1 MEGMRR
7 LALLLTCLS
16 SLSAPVARAEPPLRN
31 LGVTVAPVG
40 AYRLTD
46 TNGGRESGYSA
57 SVAWGY
63 RKEYSVVEVGG
74 HVASSRRRTE
84 TTPMSIR
91 IAPAGPRRVRPYVGG
106 GASLLMAHEKQDVA
120 ASHALQVG
128 AELCG
133 GVGVELGHQLF
144 LSAEAR
150 YQNFSADGD
159 PFSGERQALTSGY
172 LGLGFRL

>member
-1 MEGMRR
+1 MRR
-7 LALLLTCLS
+7 LAVLL
-16 SLSAPVARAEPPLRN
+16 SLLAAPVALAEPPLRN

-40 AYRLTD
+40 AYVMTD
-46 TNGGRESGYSA
+46 TEGARETGYSA
-57 SVAWGY
+57 GVAWGY
-63 RKEYSVVEVGG
+63 RRDFSVMEVGG
-74 HVASSRRRTE
+74 HVAASRRRTE
-84 TTPMSIR
+84 ATPMSIR
-91 IAPAGPRRVRPYVGG
+91 ITPSGARRVRPYVGA
-106 GASLLMAHEKQDVA
+106 GASLLMAHDKEDAK
-120 ASHALQVG
+120 ASRALQVG

-150 YQNFSADGD
+150 YQNFSAGGD

>member
-1 MEGMRR
+1 MRR
-7 LALLLTCLS
+7 SAVVLSCLA
-16 SLSAPVARAEPPLRN
+16 SLFAPVLGARAEPPLRN

-40 AYRLTD
+40 AYVLTD
-46 TNGGRESGYSA
+46 TDGARERGYSA
-57 SVAWGY
+57 SLAWGY
-63 RKEYSVVEVGG
+63 RKDFAVMEVGG
-74 HVASSRRRTE
+74 HVAASRRRTE
-84 TTPMSIR
+84 ATPMSIR
-91 IAPAGPRRVRPYVGG
+91 VTLPGPRRVRPFLGA
-106 GASLLMAHEKQDVA
+106 GASLLVAHARQDVA
-120 ASHALQVG
+120 ASRALQVG

-150 YQNFSADGD
+150 YQNFSAGGD